1 MATTGTAGTTE
12 RAAKGGAGTG
22 TAAAAV
28 EKIRV
33 NVMIPSDVLAALDL
47 DAQRCKLDRSA
58 AIVEA
63 VQARL
68 AGSGRSVALAAPV
81 APVVVDVP
89 SPDDIVD
96 VLLARV
102 PVLAA
107 ETAPRVRATTPAST
121 DTDVVMDALTMIY
134 REVATQREM
143 TKDRIAERY
152 VDHGATIVDGE
163 AAARDAWAVARD
175 KVVTDMTR
183 APRQ

>member
-12 RAAKGGAGTG
+12 RAAKGTAGAGTAG
-22 TAAAAV
+22 AV

-68 AGSGRSVALAAPV
+68 AGSGRSVPLSAPV

-107 ETAPRVRATTPAST
+107 ETTPRVRATTPASG

-163 AAARDAWAVARD
+163 AAAHDAWAVARD
-175 KVVTDMTR
+175 KVMADMTR
-183 APRQ
+183 AARQ